1 MLVLVAHDGRTFE
14 LRAGPDT
21 GVAAVREALAG
32 LAGVPGG
39 QQLLL
44 CGGARLEGGR
54 LGQHGLPA
62 EGRDVFLFNRELLR
76 ADAPPPGLET
86 LPFLSGADAG
96 SGGEDGSEGSREGAH
111 PLDDSPSPLLR
122 ALPVYRR
129 EFAQHRRR
137 ARQSLRRAQEGFA
150 ECQRLLAE
158 MEVQALAIDAAR
170 ENVDVHYA
178 HIART
183 QEGFLAGFD
192 AAGARHGALL
202 DGFEGE
208 LEQMARIPLLRSA
221 PPAEPSR
228 AEAPRAG
235 GAGRLKQHGFG
246 TLADLLPAA
255 KLRAW
260 AAHCRTARGQFCG
273 RVRELAGQVPGLQKE
288 VEALFMT
295 LPSVDLK
302 ELGLQIDAGEQQVAE
317 LASIGESLEKDTA
330 TVERLVDEAQADA
343 PPPGGGASGS
353 LSQSRLQPLDAIAAL
368 EPMNELH
375 TGSHLPRSQELVAG
389 VERLAAHCLKCKN
402 AMNRSVHSQIK
413 RIAALQ
419 SSIRDLR
426 NRILVLQEVG
436 KSQEK
441 AFRELELARR
451 VPLAFQA
458 CLAEV
463 LRRQAFEKTFA
474 AQAYGLAESMAATSE
489 AEMAKRQAFLH
500 HSEPLLP
507 KELLEALG
515 LVGLPPS
522 CEVSIIGSSQGGH
535 LSDSITLEDFQAFTS
550 QVPSLF
556 SVHREA
562 DQGLADELER
572 NSTRAEKALATA
584 EQGSAAGTSPRARP
598 TVPQEKANDIQVARL
613 KAEVAASTALFH
625 ALQVES
631 GWKPQAAESGPG
643 SPRSGSSSPR
653 SSQPGFTHDVLVQ
666 KTALALKQ
674 QDDFIISLE
683 SEVARWRDQA
693 MALESRLAGL
703 EKRAQEA
710 PGGGG
715 SGAAGGAGGHVG
727 VGCSPR
733 PPVELEECSALIYT
747 AVPEERPPPNALE
760 KATLTDSG
768 SNTGAETAEPG
779 GQRVSGAAAVPTIAS
794 DEVDVCFARDISE
807 TAPGELSERMRRLRT
822 AVKKY
827 TGRTLSSGV
836 VGDGGSSPASPLEL
850 LDMAIASLL
859 DASTSAQGSTGS
871 ASELVASGAEGF
883 ARDSMHDT

>member
-1 MLVLVAHDGRTFE
+1 MLGLVAHDGRTFE

-32 LAGVPGG
+32 LAGVPEG

-76 ADAPPPGLET
+76 SDAPPPGLEA
-86 LPFLSGADAG
+86 LPFLSSDSG
-96 SGGEDGSEGSREGAH
+96 SGGEDGSAGSWEGVH

-122 ALPVYRR
+122 ALPVYCR
-129 EFAQHRRR
+129 EFAKHRRE
-137 ARQSLRRAQEGFA
+137 ARLALRRSREGFA

-178 HIART
+178 HIARA
-183 QEGFLAGFD
+183 QEGFLAGFE

-202 DGFEGE
+202 DGFEAE
-208 LEQMARIPLLRSA
+208 LEQMACIPLQRSA

-228 AEAPRAG
+228 AEVPRAG
-235 GAGRLKQHGFG
+235 GAGRLRQHGFR
-246 TLADLLPAA
+246 TLVDLLPAE
-255 KLRAW
+255 KLRTW
-260 AAHCRTARGQFCG
+260 ASHCRTARGQFCL
-273 RVRELAGQVPGLQKE
+273 RVRELAGQVPALQKE

-330 TVERLVDEAQADA
+330 TVERLVDEAQAGA
-343 PPPGGGASGS
+343 PPPGGSASGS

-375 TGSHLPRSQELVAG
+375 TGSHLPRLQELVAG

-426 NRILVLQEVG
+426 NKILALQEVG

-451 VPLAFQA
+451 VPLAYQA

-500 HSEPLLP
+500 HSESLLP

-535 LSDSITLEDFQAFTS
+535 LSDSITLEDFQAFTR

-556 SVHREA
+556 NVHREA
-562 DQGLADELER
+562 DRGLVQELER
-572 NSTRAEKALATA
+572 NSVRAAKELAAA
-584 EQGSAAGTSPRARP
+584 EQGSAAGAGQQTRP
-598 TVPQEKANDIQVARL
+598 PVPQDKAVDIQLARL

-625 ALQVES
+625 ALQLES
-631 GWKPQAAESGPG
+631 GWKPQAAEAGPG

-683 SEVARWRDQA
+683 SEVTRWRDQA
-693 MALESRLAGL
+693 KAHESRLAEL
-703 EKRAQEA
+703 EKRAQET
-710 PGGGG
+710 PDEG
-715 SGAAGGAGGHVG
+715 SSGVAGGEGVQVGGEG
-727 VGCSPR
+727 KPR
-733 PPVELEECSALIYT
+733 PPVELEEGSALIYT
-747 AVPEERPPPNALE
+747 AVPEGRPHPHALE

-768 SNTGAETAEPG
+768 PKTDAETAVPG
-779 GQRVSGAAAVPTIAS
+779 GQGLPRETAAPMTGGEEVRIAL
-794 DEVDVCFARDISE
+794 DISE
-807 TAPGELSERMRRLRT
+807 RGGRELSERMGRLRA
-822 AVKKY
+822 AVEKC
-827 TGRTLSSGV
+827 TGRTFSMGEG
-836 VGDGGSSPASPLEL
+836 GDCGGSSASSLEL

-859 DASTSAQGSTGS
+859 DASGSAQGSTGS
-871 ASELVASGAEGF
+871 ASELA
-883 ARDSMHDT
+883 ARGP